1 MAGERDGRIAAV
13 CYTGAMDVKD
23 KVAIVT
29 GASSGIGL
37 ATARLLTERGAKV
50 ALAARSVN
58 KLEALSRELPGSF
71 VIPTDMRI
79 EADVR
84 KMAARV
90 LEHYGRID
98 ILVNCAGRGYDAPV
112 EHIDLDTFR
121 DIFQLDVVG
130 PLVAMQAV
138 IPIMR
143 RQGGGTVV
151 NVSSGTSLMNLPNMS
166 PYSSLKRALNALSLA
181 ARDEL
186 KRDNIV
192 VSIVYPYMTATDF
205 EENTI
210 KDSHIQ
216 WEEEGEGDLP
226 PLDPPEHVAQ
236 KILEA
241 IETGAPE
248 VHAHDWMKNL
258 G

>member
-1 MAGERDGRIAAV
+1 ME
-13 CYTGAMDVKD
+13 VKD
-23 KVAIVT
+23 KIATVT

-37 ATARLLTERGAKV
+37 ATARLLAARGAKV
-50 ALAARSVN
+50 ALVARSAD

-71 VIPTDMRI
+71 VAPADMTV
-79 EADVR
+79 EEDVR
-84 KMAARV
+84 TMAARM
-90 LEHYGRID
+90 LEHYRRVD

-143 RQGGGTVV
+143 RQGGGTIV

-181 ARDEL
+181 AREEL

-192 VSIVYPYMTATDF
+192 VSVVYPYMTATDF

-216 WEEEGEGDLP
+216 WEEEDEGDLP

-241 IETGAPE
+241 IETEAPE
-248 VHAHDWMKNL
+248 VYAHDWMK
-258 G
+258 GPR

>member
-1 MAGERDGRIAAV
+1 MNLGN
-13 CYTGAMDVKD
+13 

-29 GASSGIGL
+29 GASSGIGFS
-37 ATARLLTERGAKV
+37 AAKLLTERGASV
-50 ALAARSVN
+50 ALVARSVD
-58 KLEALSRELPGSF
+58 KLQALARDLPGSL
-71 VIPTDMRI
+71 VAPADMTV
-79 EADVR
+79 EDQVR
-84 KMAARV
+84 AMVARV
-90 LEHYGRID
+90 RDHYGRID

-112 EHIDLDTFR
+112 EHIDIETLR

-143 RQGGGTVV
+143 AQGGGTIV

-181 ARDEL
+181 AREEL
-186 KRDNIV
+186 KRDNIA
-192 VSIVYPYMTATDF
+192 VSVVYPYMTATDF

-210 KDSHIQ
+210 TDSHIE
-216 WEEEGEGDLP
+216 WEGGGDDLP
-226 PLDPPEHVAQ
+226 PLDPPEHMAG

-241 IETGAPE
+241 IETAAAE
-248 VHAHDWMKNL
+248 VLAHDWMK
-258 G
+258 GGR

>member
-1 MAGERDGRIAAV
+1 VAGAPDGRIAAV
-13 CYTGAMDVKD
+13 CYTEAVDVKD

-50 ALAARSVN
+50 ALVARSVD
-58 KLEALSRELPGSF
+58 KLEALSRELAGSF
-71 VIPTDMRI
+71 VAPVDMAV
-79 EADVR
+79 EEDAR
-84 KMAARV
+84 KMVTRV
-90 LEHYGRID
+90 LDHYGRID
-98 ILVNCAGRGYDAPV
+98 VLVNCAGRGYDAPV
-112 EHIDLDTFR
+112 EHIDLDMFR

-143 RQGGGTVV
+143 RQGGGTIV

-181 ARDEL
+181 AREEL
-186 KRDNIV
+186 KRDNIA
-192 VSIVYPYMTATDF
+192 VSVVYPYMTGTDF

-210 KDSHIQ
+210 KDSHIR
-216 WEEEGEGDLP
+216 WEEGDEGDLP
-226 PLDPPEHVAQ
+226 PPDPPEHVAR

-241 IETGAPE
+241 IEPGGPE
-248 VHAHDWMKNL
+248 VHAHDWMKDL